1 MINKRILTILVCLA
15 LNVPAILFNLKA
27 NDDYES
33 IDRVIAIVEK
43 SVVTKKELEGAITVI
58 LLKLKKE
65 KRKAPSRNILEKEV
79 LNKLIEKKLITQYAE
94 LIGIKVESQY
104 LESVIVNIAET
115 NNLTIDELRKNIKE
129 EGIDFNKFKEGI
141 SYELLLN
148 QVKERE
154 ITSKINVSDFEIENI
169 LKNRISKAPPEFRIS
184 HILLKKEQGY
194 KMGGEKLNKILNQL
208 KTDKF
213 SNVAINKS
221 YGPMASRGGVLGW
234 KKIEELPEI
243 FFEAINK
250 MNVGD
255 ISEPLISGN
264 GIHILKLDDA
274 KNSNKK
280 NKKIMSEQYSIS
292 QILIKKNEIN
302 NEEDI
307 KKKLKN
313 IKNQILEGLTFSLAA
328 SKYSEDPSSLNDGD
342 LGWVD
347 KSVMLPKYKTAVETS
362 ELGKVSGPFAT
373 EVGWVLLLVA
383 EKRNKDITD
392 EKNKISARVEL
403 LQRKTQ
409 IKYKDWFESL
419 KAQVHIEILLNE

>member
-1 MINKRILTILVCLA
+1 MA

-27 NDDYES
+27 SDDYES

-43 SVVTKKELEGAITVI
+43 SVVTKKELDRAMTVI

-129 EGIDFNKFKEGI
+129 EGVDFNKFKEGI

-169 LKNRISKAPPEFRIS
+169 LKKRVSKAPPEFRIS

-194 KMGGEKLNKILNQL
+194 KVGGEKLNKILNQL

-221 YGPMASRGGVLGW
+221 YGPMASSGGALGW
-234 KKIEELPEI
+234 KKIDELPEL
-243 FFEAINK
+243 FSEAINK

-255 ISEPLISGN
+255 ISGPLISGN
-264 GIHILKLDDA
+264 GIHILRLDDA

-280 NKKIMSEQYSIS
+280 RS
-292 QILIKKNEIN
+292 
-302 NEEDI
+302 
-307 KKKLKN
+307 
-313 IKNQILEGLTFSLAA
+313 
-328 SKYSEDPSSLNDGD
+328 
-342 LGWVD
+342 
-347 KSVMLPKYKTAVETS
+347 
-362 ELGKVSGPFAT
+362 
-373 EVGWVLLLVA
+373 
-383 EKRNKDITD
+383 
-392 EKNKISARVEL
+392 
-403 LQRKTQ
+403 
-409 IKYKDWFESL
+409 
-419 KAQVHIEILLNE
+419 